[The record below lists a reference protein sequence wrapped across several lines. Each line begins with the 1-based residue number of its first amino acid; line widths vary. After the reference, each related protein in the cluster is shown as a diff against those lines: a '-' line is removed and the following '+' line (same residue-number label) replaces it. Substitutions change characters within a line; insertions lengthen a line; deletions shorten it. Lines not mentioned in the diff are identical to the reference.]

1 MNMKQV
7 SLPTL
12 FSIPILGSAICALL
26 VVSAQQKVSARA
38 TESSNPSGGIFANSA
53 ADGGRL
59 LIRRS
64 PTLAHNVSITIT
76 IDGKLA
82 GTLSR
87 NRGFDRFITSGRH
100 TLTATPNRNRG
111 PWQTTLNVRAGETY
125 SYTAS
130 YNVDKVVLTPAAVS
144 R

>member
-12 FSIPILGSAICALL
+12 FSVPILGSAICAVL
-26 VVSAQQKVSARA
+26 VVSTQQKVSARE
-38 TESSNPSGGIFANSA
+38 TESSKSGGGIFANSA
-53 ADGGRL
+53 VDGSRL
-59 LIRRS
+59 LIKRS

-87 NRGFDRFITSGRH
+87 NRGFDRFIAPGRH
-100 TLTATPNRNRG
+100 TLTASPNRNRG